1 VITTTRR
8 EVSPGGQQGADSRAG
23 QPPLHLTFRQRR
35 ALGLRLFRRR
45 CKEALE
51 FDSALLKKAAGMGA
65 YLLARGLWATG
76 DVRRGFSLFCK
87 LHRGDFLARA
97 NSRVERLA
105 RGAVTGEEKV
115 VLDLYQ
121 QHVECVGFSPLVARL
136 DRQPEKLLGSIAL
149 VLKSPRADEKGVLL
163 LQYSYT
169 FPLFAR
175 RFDLQ
180 KVASRYHIVLEPDW
194 SGFCDPNILLYS
206 RYPFPVF
213 VQAFEPRD
221 AQFITNL
228 RSNLVV
234 VPTSTNW
241 WVDHRLF
248 RPLPG
253 AEKAFDLVMVAAWG
267 AYKRHHRF
275 FRALGRLK
283 RKGYRARALLLGY
296 PVGLTKEDL
305 YREAAYYGITDQ
317 LEFHE
322 WVPYEKVNE
331 FVNRA
336 KVNIIWS
343 RKEGVNRAIIEG
355 MFAGVPCLVREGFN
369 YGYHYPYINAQTG
382 CFAAEDRL
390 PERLL
395 WMIENYQRFNP
406 REWVAANMTCQRST
420 EILAGVIAKSAAAQG
435 EPWTGGLAVK
445 VNKLHNMDYWEP
457 EDARRFE
464 PDYQFLRSAIRA

>member
-1 VITTTRR
+1 MKPEVVAGRR
-8 EVSPGGQQGADSRAG
+8 EGASGRAVPPSPR
-23 QPPLHLTFRQRR
+23 LTFRQRA
-35 ALGLRLFRRR
+35 ALGLQLLRRR

-51 FDSALLKKAAGMGA
+51 LDSVALKKVAGFA
-65 YLLARGLWATG
+65 VYLVASGLWASG
-76 DVRRGFSLFCK
+76 NVRRGFSLFCK
-87 LHRGDFLARA
+87 LHRGDFLGLGNARI
-97 NSRVERLA
+97 ERLV
-105 RGAVTGEEKV
+105 RGAAAGHNKA
-115 VLDLYQ
+115 VLALYQ
-121 QHVECVGFSPLVARL
+121 EHVEHVTPSALVARF
-136 DRQPEKLLGSIAL
+136 DREPEKLLGPIAM
-149 VLKSPRADEKGVLL
+149 VLKSPREGEKGVLL

-175 RFDLQ
+175 RFDIE
-180 KVASRYHIVLEPDW
+180 KVAARYHIVLEPDW
-194 SGFCDPNILLYS
+194 SGFCDPNILSYS
-206 RYPFPVF
+206 RYRFPVF
-213 VQAFEPRD
+213 VQGFEPRD
-221 AQFITNL
+221 AQFITGL
-228 RSNLVV
+228 GSNLVV

-253 AEKAFDLVMVAAWG
+253 AKKEFDLVMVAGWG

-275 FRALGRLK
+275 FRALSVLK
-283 RKGYRARALLLGY
+283 RKGHRSRALLLGY
-296 PVGLTKEDL
+296 PVGLTKDDL
-305 YREAAYYGITDQ
+305 LREAAYYGLLDQ

-369 YGYHYPYINAQTG
+369 YGYHYPYINPQTG
-382 CFAAEDRL
+382 CFAAENRL
-390 PERLL
+390 PDKLL
-395 WMIENYQRFNP
+395 WMTENYRQFAP
-406 REWVAANMTCQRST
+406 REWVAANMTCQRAT
-420 EILAGVIAKSAAAQG
+420 EILSGVIARTAAARG

-457 EDARRFE
+457 EDAGRFG